1 MTSFLDTIPLS
12 QTATA
17 KANAVWAC
25 HHSILS
31 IPPTVTSHRPA
42 LYSSAGTAHTD
53 AGCNRNQTGEL
64 ENRIIFQQKHPQKH
78 VTNCV
83 SSFLMCLHIA
93 LKTHMS

>member
-1 MTSFLDTIPLS
+1 MTSCLDTIPLS

-31 IPPTVTSHRPA
+31 IPPTVSSHRPA

-64 ENRIIFQQKHPQKH
+64 ENRIIFQKKH
-78 VTNCV
+78 VTKK
-83 SSFLMCLHIA
+83 CLIISDVFGHC